1 MTETHRHL
9 CLNCATQRIEQ
20 RQRADQQ
27 RREAARVAAAAA
39 QAAAGSGGTAAPAAA
54 PAAEMDLASL
64 LATFPPDVRDDVL
77 LTSDE
82 ALLRTLPP
90 ALLAEAQVR
99 IGAYSLGEFVQRT
112 ASQVVD
118 ASQVADNQ
126 V

>member
-1 MTETHRHL
+1 M
-9 CLNCATQRIEQ
+9 EQ

-27 RREAARVAAAAA
+27 RRDAARAAAAA
-39 QAAAGSGGTAAPAAA
+39 AAAAAPASAAAAPAAA

-90 ALLAEAQVR
+90 ALLAEANVSMSGR
-99 IGAYSLGEFVQRT
+99 MLDQR
-112 ASQVVD
+112 VVLHC
-118 ASQVADNQ
+118 S
-126 V
+126 

>member
-1 MTETHRHL
+1 M
-9 CLNCATQRIEQ
+9 EQ

-27 RREAARVAAAAA
+27 RRDAARAAAAA
-39 QAAAGSGGTAAPAAA
+39 SAAAAAAAVPAGAAAAPAAA

-90 ALLAEAQVR
+90 ALLAEANVSMSEHMR
-99 IGAYSLGEFVQRT
+99 KL
-112 ASQVVD
+112 
-118 ASQVADNQ
+118 
-126 V
+126 